1 MTHLDELVQKMD
13 RLHDLVL
20 EEGYHGA
27 SNTALTRKSPTH
39 YQMLACEQEIEK
51 ELERVK

>member
-1 MTHLDELVQKMD
+1 MTRLEELVQKMD

-20 EEGYHGA
+20 EEGYHGVC
-27 SNTALTRKSPTH
+27 NTALTRKSPTH
-39 YQMLACEQEIEK
+39 YRMLACEQEIEK

>member
-1 MTHLDELVQKMD
+1 VTRLEELVQKMD

-39 YQMLACEQEIEK
+39 YRMLACEQEIEK

>member
-1 MTHLDELVQKMD
+1 MTRLEELVQKMD

-39 YQMLACEQEIEK
+39 YRMLSCEQEIEK